1 MALLAGKNEPPP
13 LILVLLDPAR
23 SADPPQNSGRTAAI
37 ALITSPDAAR
47 VATSF
52 PGANTGSCLSQSAGN
67 DRVCNRVKSVALSGL
82 LAFQLSNFVF
92 HWARCCAPRSFTNR
106 ACANTSAG
114 IAKCSSGF
122 KPSATL
128 VALISS
134 SPNAEPCEPAVPCAL
149 GAGHAITD
157 FMRIKVGLPVSFFAA
172 TIAASSAARSTFPFA
187 AAATSMTC
195 QPYARYRADTSS
207 VNALCVSPSIE
218 MRLSS

>member
-1 MALLAGKNEPPP
+1 M
-13 LILVLLDPAR
+13 LVLFEPAK
-23 SADPPQNSGRTAAI
+23 SADPPQNSGSLAPI
-37 ALITSPDAAR
+37 ALMTSPDAAR

-52 PGANTGSCLSQSAGN
+52 PGAKTGISASHPDGKPRVRNLSNNT
-67 DRVCNRVKSVALSGL
+67 ALSL
-82 LAFQLSNFVF
+82 LDDFQVANFSS
-92 HWARCCAPRSFTNR
+92 HCLRACAPRSFTKR

-134 SPNAEPCEPAVPCAL
+134 SPSAEPCDAAVPCAF
-149 GAGHAITD
+149 GAGQAITD
-157 FMRIKVGLPVSFFAA
+157 FIRIKVGFVVSSLAA
-172 TIAASSAARSTFPFA
+172 DIAASSAARSTLPSF
-187 AAATSMTC
+187 AAATSITC
-195 QPYARYRADTSS
+195 QPYARYRAETSS